1 MQAQTPA
8 QGILKINDW
17 GNAKTYQ
24 IVCECTDPECTHDL
38 WVEADDHA
46 VTVNIYVTT
55 KTDFWSKG
63 RWRQMWDILTTG
75 YTKHQSTICLSRQV
89 AINYAETLK
98 SAVEVVE
105 EFQKGKK

>member
-1 MQAQTPA
+1 MEPQPPA

-38 WVEADDHA
+38 WVEADDHS

-55 KTDFWSKG
+55 KTDFWSKS

-75 YTKHQSTICLSRQV
+75 YTKQQSTICLPRQV

-98 SAVEVVE
+98 SAVKDVE